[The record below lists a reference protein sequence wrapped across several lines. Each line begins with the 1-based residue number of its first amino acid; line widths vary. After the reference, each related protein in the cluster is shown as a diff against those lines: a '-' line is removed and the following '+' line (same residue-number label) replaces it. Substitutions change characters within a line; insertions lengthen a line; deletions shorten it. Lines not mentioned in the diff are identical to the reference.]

1 MKFII
6 FKKFNSGYGM
16 LELVFYIAIFSITA
30 LLVLNS
36 ILTMLSSFKEVKAN
50 NNLIQ
55 SSKMLEKISRE
66 IRNSESI
73 HTISSSSLKLNNKDD
88 VGNPRTSTFTLSGT
102 NLNFY
107 ENDVLVGTLNPAN
120 ISVSSLVFTDIV
132 LVYDDSAYISAEA
145 AILNS
150 DTGSDAVKIALTL
163 EVNSFGVIK
172 SKTFYNTVVLRESY

>member
-1 MKFII
+1 MKLIQ
-6 FKKFNSGYGM
+6 FKKLNKGYGM

-36 ILTMLSSFKEVKAN
+36 ILTMVSSFKETSAN
-50 NNLIQ
+50 NTLIQ
-55 SSKMLEKISRE
+55 SSKILEKISRE

-73 HTISSSSLKLNNKDD
+73 HTISSSSLKLNNKNSA
-88 VGNPRTSTFTLSGT
+88 GNPRTSTFTLSG
-102 NLNFY
+102 NDLNFY
-107 ENDVLVGTLNPAN
+107 ENDVLVGTLNPVN

-132 LVYDDSAYISAEA
+132 LAYDDSAYISAEA

-150 DTGSDAVKIALTL
+150 DVSSDAVKVALTL

-172 SKTFYNTVVLRESY
+172 SKTLYTTVLLRGSY